1 MSWSGWFDIGAP
13 AGGYNGA
20 PATVSR
26 NKDVCNVYVRG
37 NDNALW
43 QRGYYNG
50 QWHPWGR
57 HDDGGVLASKP
68 ALGSM
73 GPDHEHVFVRG
84 TDGNVYQKYWTAAG
98 GWRGWFNIGA
108 PAGGFNGAPATIS
121 RNKDVCNV
129 YVRGNDNALWQRG
142 YYDGQWHP
150 WGRHDDG
157 GVLASEPALG
167 SMGPDHEHVFVRG
180 TDGKVYQKYWTAAG
194 GRRGWFNI
202 GDPGGGF
209 NGAPATISRNKD
221 VCNVYVRG
229 NDNALWQRGYY
240 DGQWHPW
247 GRHNDGGVLASEPAL
262 GSMGPDHEHVFV
274 RGTDGN
280 VWQKYWQW
288 TAEPVGEVS
297 FAVNECVYGWTA
309 RYRQSG
315 THTVVR
321 IQLNPDAGISA
332 ATMNALRTT
341 WRDGIIATWANR
353 FRCLAPNGGQQ
364 SFTFD
369 VQWVTS
375 GAHHVVRVLAGPARS
390 NMTNWDTNDT
400 GNVAAH
406 EFGHMIGHPD
416 EYADATCPARNPV
429 STGTVMDDNTETVA
443 RLYNRLATF
452 HGGGHTPTA
461 GSPLETEEQDQDVT
475 TMKLIDNLEPEPRAR
490 VLDRLRS
497 VAAATGEVP
506 AGLGE
511 TEITFEVSGGA
522 PGERYLYRVGVRAD
536 GTAERR
542 ELDELQGT
550 MTVGGD
556 AEPATTAET
565 LGTVDT
571 ALAGRV
577 FAAAREAGLLDD
589 EAPVPPERAELV
601 PDSLVAIIT
610 VRDGDAVRRVVVP
623 ATEPTGGTDLSG
635 AAAADIPVSTPMR
648 LPASSAEAWQPILAA
663 LRAVEAAL

>member
-1 MSWSGWFDIGAP
+1 MSWSGWFNIGAP

-121 RNKDVCNV
+121 R
-129 YVRGNDNALWQRG
+129 
-142 YYDGQWHP
+142 
-150 WGRHDDG
+150 
-157 GVLASEPALG
+157 
-167 SMGPDHEHVFVRG
+167 
-180 TDGKVYQKYWTAAG
+180 T
-194 GRRGWFNI
+194 
-202 GDPGGGF
+202 
-209 NGAPATISRNKD
+209 KD

-247 GRHNDGGVLASEPAL
+247 GRHNDGGVLASEPTLGSMGPDHEHVFVRGTDGKVYQKYWTAAGGWSGWFNIGQPAGGFNGAPATISRTKDVCNVYVQGNDNALWQRGYYDGQWHPWGRHNDGGVLASEPAL
-262 GSMGPDHEHVFV
+262 GSMGPQHEHVFV

-315 THTVVR
+315 THAVVR

-332 ATMNALRTT
+332 ATMNTLRTT

-390 NMTNWDTNDT
+390 NMTNWDTDDT

-416 EYADATCPARNPV
+416 EYADAACPARNPV

-452 HGGGHTPTA
+452 HGGGHTPSA
-461 GSPLETEEQDQDVT
+461 GGPLEPGEQDQEVT
-475 TMKLIDNLEPEPRAR
+475 TMKLIDNLKPEPRSR

-497 VAAATGEVP
+497 VAAAVGEVP
-506 AGLGE
+506 EGLGE

-522 PGERYLYRVGVRAD
+522 PGERYTYRLGVRAD

-556 AEPATTAET
+556 AEPAVAAET
-565 LGTVDT
+565 VGTVGT
-571 ALAGRV
+571 EVAGRV

-589 EAPVPPERAELV
+589 EAPVQAERAELV
-601 PDSLVAIIT
+601 PDSLIAIIT
-610 VRDGDAVRRVVVP
+610 VRDGDTVRRVVVP
-623 ATEPTGGTDLSG
+623 ATEPAGGAELSG
-635 AAAADIPVSTPMR
+635 AAAADVPLSTPMR
-648 LPASSAEAWQPILAA
+648 LAVSSVEAWQPVLAA
-663 LRAVEAAL
+663 LQAVEAAL